1 MAEATKAVLIEAV
14 AALADQQLAIKQG
27 CKLVGLPR
35 STYYRTSHGYRHYQ
49 PVAVPIPHADREQPA
64 ALSQVERQQILDL
77 LDSDDHQDLSVQ
89 QTYWRCLDA
98 GLIGCSQRSFYR
110 VAAARG
116 LVGDRRR
123 TRSGGHAS
131 KPPSAVAA
139 QPNQLWSWDVT
150 ELSGPGQERY
160 KLMLIIDVYSRYPVG
175 WRIEYTE
182 SKAFAVSLF
191 ATAINRHGCPSVV
204 HSDNGSVMRSH
215 QLVNHLRN
223 HGVVT
228 SFSRPRVS
236 DDNPFSESMF
246 KTIKY
251 DLDCP
256 EQFDT
261 IDHARAW
268 TSRFLDRYAREHR
281 HSGLAHHTPE
291 SVFTGTWQT
300 IHDTRQATLTA
311 YHHQHPERFRKPPI
325 AATIQ
330 PTGINHLS
338 QTG

>member
-1 MAEATKAVLIEAV
+1 VT
-14 AALADQQLAIKQG
+14 ALAGQQVSIKRG
-27 CKLVGLPR
+27 CELVGLPR
-35 STYYRTSHGYRHYQ
+35 STYYRISRGYQHYQ
-49 PVAVPIPHADREQPA
+49 PVAVPVPHKDRDQPA
-64 ALSQVERQQILDL
+64 ALTEDERRQILDL
-77 LDSDDHQDLSVQ
+77 LDRDEYEDLSVQ

-98 GLIGCSQRSFYR
+98 GVIGCSQRSFYR
-110 VAAARG
+110 VAAAHR

-123 TRSGGHAS
+123 TRSGGHARQ
-131 KPPSAVAA
+131 PPSAAA
-139 QPNQLWSWDVT
+139 TRPNQLWSWDVT
-150 ELSGPGQERY
+150 ELSGPGLERY

-182 SKAFAVSLF
+182 SKAFAVNLF
-191 ATAINRHGCPSVV
+191 SAALSRHGHPDVV
-204 HSDNGSVMRSH
+204 HSDNGAVMRSH
-215 QLVNHLRN
+215 ELVDHLTIQ
-223 HGVVT
+223 GVVT

-256 EQFDT
+256 ERFDN

-268 TSRFLDRYAREHR
+268 TAAFLNRYAHQHR
-281 HSGLAHHTPE
+281 HSGLAHHTPAT
-291 SVFTGTWQT
+291 VFDGSWQT
-300 IHDTRQATLTA
+300 IRDHRQATLTA
-311 YHHQHPERFRKPPI
+311 YHHQHPNRFRKPPV